1 MAFEA
6 LSGDPFDA
14 LGDEHRRAIVE
25 LLRAG
30 DRSVQQLADDLPI
43 SRPAVS
49 RHLRL
54 LKRAGLVADRREGTR
69 RLYRLHD
76 EGIAAV
82 HAYLQQVWGDAAARF
97 RLAAENVAAPGSAKR
112 AADLRS
118 ADRPGDGGTQR

>member
-1 MAFEA
+1 

-14 LGDEHRRAIVE
+14 LGDPNRRAIVE
-25 LLRAG
+25 MLRAG
-30 DRSVQQLADDLPI
+30 DRSVQELADELPI

-54 LKRAGLVADRREGTR
+54 LKQAGLVADRADGTR

-82 HAYLQQVWGDAAARF
+82 RDYLEQVWGEAAARF
-97 RLAAENVAAPGSAKR
+97 RLLAENTEPA
-112 AADLRS
+112 LRS
-118 ADRPGDGGTQR
+118 KK

>member
-1 MAFEA
+1 M
-6 LSGDPFDA
+6 
-14 LGDEHRRAIVE
+14 
-25 LLRAG
+25 
-30 DRSVQQLADDLPI
+30 QQLADDLPI

-97 RLAAENVAAPGSAKR
+97 RLAAENVVAPGSAKR